1 MKVRLNNLN
10 IDYETNQGTCTFIF
24 DKRYLYQLEQYRDK
38 DLDITI
44 KEYKEPR
51 SNNANSYMWVIIQE
65 MADILKTSKEEL
77 YKKYIKEKGLF
88 RTIRVN
94 NEAVDTMIK
103 IWSDKGLGWFS
114 EISNKNDN
122 DTELIM
128 YYGSS
133 SYNTKQMSNFIDY
146 IIQDA
151 KELGIDTTTLEE
163 QQRLLNN

>member
-1 MKVRLNNLN
+1 MKARLSNLN
-10 IDYETNQGTCTFIF
+10 IDYETNKGTCTFIF
-24 DKRYLYQLEQYRDK
+24 DKKYLEQLDQFKDK

-51 SNNANSYMWVIIQE
+51 SNNANAYMWAIIQE

-88 RTIRVN
+88 RIIKIN
-94 NEAVDTMIK
+94 NEAIETMRK
-103 IWSDKGLGWFS
+103 IWQDKGLGWFS
-114 EISNKNDN
+114 EIYHIGES
-122 DTELIM
+122 DTEIIM

-163 QQRLLNN
+163 QQRLLDN